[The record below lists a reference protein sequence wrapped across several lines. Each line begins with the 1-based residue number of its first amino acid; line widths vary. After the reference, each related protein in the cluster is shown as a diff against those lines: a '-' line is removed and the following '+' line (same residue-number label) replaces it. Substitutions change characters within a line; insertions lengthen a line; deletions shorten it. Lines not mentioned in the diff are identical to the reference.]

1 MLQKKWT
8 FKVAALTAA
17 VFAIS
22 CADQKIAELEKEP
35 RDEREFNNALANEYQ
50 ALAKKEA
57 EIYNDS
63 IDARHF
69 AVKGLQAAAGMFV
82 LPEDPKRWDIHKKYT
97 PDLLDG
103 RERMLFALARG
114 GRFIEPELGAKTQ
127 VAFDCWVEEIEEG
140 PTLHKDQKKEI
151 GVCKTLFSKRLAD
164 LEVAVFKNGPVRR
177 VHFDYNS
184 ANIERDGMMTVAEV
198 AARVNKFK
206 DRRIMII
213 GHTDPIGKASSN
225 LALSQRR
232 ANAVKEALLAH
243 GVDPKAIKVTVGRGE
258 LKVSRKEFEPNNR
271 VTDIYLY

>member
-1 MLQKKWT
+1 MLQNKWT

-17 VFAIS
+17 VFAAS
-22 CADQKIAELEKEP
+22 CAEQKIDQLEKEP
-35 RDEREFNNALANEYQ
+35 RDEREFNNALANEYE
-50 ALAKKEA
+50 ALAKKESR
-57 EIYNDS
+57 IYNDS

-69 AVKGLQAAAGMFV
+69 AIKGLQAAAGMFV
-82 LPEDPKRWDIHKKYT
+82 LPEDPVRWDIHKKY
-97 PDLLDG
+97 LAALMDG
-103 RERMLFALARG
+103 RERLLFALARG
-114 GRFIEPELGAKTQ
+114 GRFIEPELGALTQ
-127 VAFDCWVEEIEEG
+127 VALDCWIEETEEG

-151 GVCKTLFSKRLAD
+151 KVCKTLFMKRLGD
-164 LEVAVFKNGPVRR
+164 LEVAVFKNGPIRR

-206 DRRIMII
+206 DRRIMIV
-213 GHTDPIGKASSN
+213 GHTDPIGKASRN
-225 LALSQRR
+225 LTLSQKR
-232 ANAVKEALLAH
+232 AEAVKQALLVQ